1 MTREEAIEY
10 LEEFQREI
18 DELYPD
24 ADGNG
29 KAILDKQREPI
40 ALAISAIRDLDAQ
53 ENAKTPCDL
62 CCYNPPSS
70 RDGKPCTMCPASPV
84 ERYGEESKM
93 SEWISVKDR
102 LPEPEQEV
110 LICTVKMYRGKA
122 YKGITTAMYEDG
134 TIFTEDS
141 VWNWSDIEYLGDYD
155 EERDDWKISSGWW
168 EERHYN
174 PDDVYNNVVDDEVT
188 HWMPLPEPPKEEHHA
203 E

>member
-1 MTREEAIEY
+1 MTREEALAELKDSIKGAGYQCHIETY
-10 LEEFQREI
+10 
-18 DELYPD
+18 
-24 ADGNG
+24 
-29 KAILDKQREPI
+29 KMAIEALKKQ
-40 ALAISAIRDLDAQ
+40 LQ
-53 ENAKTPCDL
+53 ERAKTPCDL
-62 CCYNPPSS
+62 CRYNPPSS

-110 LICTVKMYRGKA
+110 LICTVKMYGGRA

-155 EERDDWKISSGWW
+155 EERDDWKIPSGWW

-188 HWMPLPEPPKEEHHA
+188 HWMPLPEPPREDA
-203 E
+203 